1 MGARS
6 NIVVRFSNGT
16 RIYLYTHWNGREVAR
31 AVHDALSMATGEGG
45 RWKDEG
51 VLCRALAT
59 RLWRG
64 EEDDLLG
71 YSISPYGTFPDWDE
85 FHVDLEAQTV
95 RRVSAHTEDVV
106 DEWSFDDFLA
116 RDPAFI
122 VEEVV
127 AGIS

>member
-6 NIVVRFSNGT
+6 NVVVHFSNGA
-16 RIYLYTHWNGREVAR
+16 RIYLYTHWNGRGVAR
-31 AVHDALSMATGEGG
+31 VVHEALVLAQREGG

-71 YSISPYGTFPDWDE
+71 YAISPYATWPDFDE
-85 FHVDLEAQTV
+85 YHVDLASQTV
-95 RRVSAHTEDVV
+95 RRVGAGSSKSVRE
-106 DEWSFDDFLA
+106 EWSFAEFARQDPELA
-116 RDPAFI
+116 PFP
-122 VEEVV
+122 
-127 AGIS
+127 